1 MTTGNGQSL
10 EGRGDGGG
18 LLPTWGQPHF
28 RQQCRDLVEILTFR
42 RPDGTPLIEEHEVM
56 AMVRSA
62 VPMVAQAA
70 KGYLSGDFQRAR
82 DYRAIWS
89 VLIALARLQQ
99 RDRPQVLEHAHVHAN
114 LGDLIQR
121 IEAQLEVAE

>member
-1 MTTGNGQSL
+1 
-10 EGRGDGGG
+10 
-18 LLPTWGQPHF
+18 
-28 RQQCRDLVEILTFR
+28 
-42 RPDGTPLIEEHEVM
+42 M